1 MEDRGGH
8 LVDRGG
14 GLVGLALLAEHALAY
29 LAHAAGQRLGAFVEL
44 GSGRGDGADDAL
56 VAGLHGVEG
65 AGHLADFVASLQR
78 YASGQVAALL
88 DVQHHVLE
96 GMQVGEDEA
105 DQQLRGRQQRQHQH
119 QHGDGVGAG
128 PVGEDLP
135 QVAGRG
141 EHGEA
146 LAGAGLADPG
156 AEQRGIALARAG
168 QGDPHVPVA
177 AGGQGA
183 AGRPALNQLALG
195 GGGALGGSVA
205 PGGFLLHGEQH
216 QQQGGEEGHR
226 VDGPELVFQWN
237 VADPG
242 AHRGISSYR
251 QANGKAPLS

>member
-1 MEDRGGH
+1 MSWTPWDNPAIDALTRLTGVGGVLGDMEDRGGH

-65 AGHLADFVASLQR
+65 TGHLADFVASLQR

-168 QGDPHVPVA
+168 QLDPTLPLAQRLGSGAAQARGLFQRRTTPA
-177 AGGQGA
+177 AG
-183 AGRPALNQLALG
+183 
-195 GGGALGGSVA
+195 
-205 PGGFLLHGEQH
+205 
-216 QQQGGEEGHR
+216 
-226 VDGPELVFQWN
+226 W
-237 VADPG
+237 
-242 AHRGISSYR
+242 
-251 QANGKAPLS
+251 